1 MRKCQQQLL
10 LREVILM
17 SFMLVTN
24 VMALLI
30 IPHLKNEVTMSATIR
45 YRVARLQQCCQALS
59 SVARLSAV
67 LPGSQQCCQAL
78 SSVAR
83 LSAVLP
89 GSQQCC
95 QALSSVASLSA
106 VLTGSQQCCQVP
118 TVLPG
123 SQQCCQALSSVD
135 WLSTVLP
142 GPSKFSHPN
151 SN

>member
-1 MRKCQQQLL
+1 MRKCQQKLL

-45 YRVARLQQCCQALS
+45 YRVARLQQCCQVLS

-67 LPGSQQCCQAL
+67 LPGSQQCCQVL

-89 GSQQCC
+89 
-95 QALSSVASLSA
+95 ALSSVASLSA
-106 VLTGSQQCCQVP
+106 VLTGAQQCCQVP
-118 TVLPG
+118 AVLPG